1 MKMTDKD
8 NMLREVE
15 DLLGADGSKEQ
26 ARAMFVILED
36 QGYIY
41 FTPYRGYVL
50 DLRRLAYDDAG
61 WCALLI
67 ESDALLARCA
77 R

>member
-1 MKMTDKD
+1 MTDKND
-8 NMLREVE
+8 MLQQVE

-36 QGYIY
+36 QGYIQ
-41 FTPYRGYVL
+41 FDAHRGYTL
-50 DLRRLAYDDAG
+50 DVPDFNDFG
-61 WCALLI
+61 ETWCALLI
-67 ESDALLARCA
+67 ESDALLVRCA